1 MGLKENLIQNKKDN
15 EEVKFYISEYQSSLS
30 YRLGENDAPSQDVD
44 WSGFFDP
51 YIKLYSDLKLKLD
64 NGSSENPLIDRKI
77 TEDISQS
84 VSTIQQS
91 MENIASNTEV
101 WNNMVQISGIMG
113 GLDMMGTPVSRFIA
127 LSILNDDLKGKI
139 DIETIDNDINNLAW
153 VIYDEN
159 GRFVERLLVN
169 KINILSET
177 QDMFITIPDTSKEN
191 QEFKQT
197 NPEIFEQKPTKN
209 PSDPGVLTGGVTETY
224 RVKDKDGQVKL
235 TAKDLSG
242 NMVQDFY
249 EIDRET
255 IGKSLAFTLTMDKI
269 SAGLLGAYQSSD
281 QVIAFNNN
289 VLAEVTDFYLKPG
302 TALKDNQ
309 KDKFQKDYQKWYL
322 EKEIG
327 KEFPTGE
334 PRLKTPEVSEEVT
347 EEQMP
352 DGQEEV
358 QVEEQIQS

>member
-1 MGLKENLIQNKKDN
+1 MGLKEQLIKNKEDN

-30 YRLGENDAPSQDVD
+30 YRLGENDTPSQDVD
-44 WSGFFDP
+44 WSRFFDP

-64 NGSSENPLIDRKI
+64 NGSSENPLRDRKI
-77 TEDISQS
+77 TDDILQS

-91 MENIASNTEV
+91 MENIASNTEI
-101 WNNMVQISGIMG
+101 WGNMVQISSIMG
-113 GLDMMGTPVSRFIA
+113 GLDMMSTPVSRFIA

-139 DIETIDNDINNLAW
+139 DLEAVDGDINNLAW
-153 VIYDEN
+153 LIYDEN
-159 GRFVERLLVN
+159 GIFVERLLVN
-169 KINILSET
+169 KINTLSET

-197 NPEIFEQKPTKN
+197 NPEIFEQKPTSS
-209 PSDPGVLTGGVTETY
+209 PEEPGILTGGVTETY
-224 RVKDKDGQVKL
+224 RVKDKTGKVKL
-235 TAKDLSG
+235 ISKDISS

-269 SAGLLGAYQSSD
+269 SAGLIGAYQSSD

-289 VLAEVTDFYLKPG
+289 ILAEVTNFYLKPG
-302 TALKDNQ
+302 IALKDNQ

-327 KEFPTGE
+327 KEFPSGE
-334 PRLKTPEVSEEVT
+334 PRLKKQPKEEVV
-347 EEQMP
+347 EE
-352 DGQEEV
+352 EAI
-358 QVEEQIQS
+358 VEEQVV